1 VACPEEGSTTSET
14 SQKKR
19 PSHPRSAKQ
28 RRPRRKVARTKDQEW
43 EQARQD
49 TWVREMLT
57 DTSESEN
64 EEKCGRFAE
73 SGRWIT
79 ELFGI
84 PQQSTTT
91 SSGECSRQK
100 MPDS

>member
-1 VACPEEGSTTSET
+1 MET
-14 SQKKR
+14 SQEKR
-19 PSHPRSAKQ
+19 PPHPRSAKW
-28 RRPRRKVARTKDQEW
+28 RRPRKKVARAKDQEW
-43 EQARQD
+43 EQVRQD
-49 TWVREMLT
+49 ACLREMLT

-84 PQQSTTT
+84 PQQTTTT
-91 SSGECSRQK
+91 SRGECSG
-100 MPDS
+100 